1 MYCILVT
8 GMPAAGKSTMAR
20 QLSERLALPVA
31 SKDTIKE
38 LLFDTLGFR
47 SREEKVSLGVAGMH
61 ILYYFAEQLMKRDM
75 PFILENNFENISKPG
90 IDTLLRRY
98 GYTAIT
104 VLLTG
109 DYPALYTRF
118 LERNGSPERHR
129 GHVVNRRYPEDP
141 NDPEPGASVTLEQFV
156 AGITQRGMDSFTA
169 NGPRL
174 VIDTTDFSRVRMD
187 EIVRQID
194 CLRDETLENEKRK
207 CNCNGQKEM
216 EL

>member
-8 GMPAAGKSTMAR
+8 GMPAAGKSTMAQR
-20 QLSERLALPVA
+20 LSEDLALPVV

-38 LLFDTLGFR
+38 LLFDTLGFH
-47 SREEKVSLGVAGMH
+47 SREEKVSLGVASMH
-61 ILYYFAEQLMKRDM
+61 ILYYFAEQLMRMGM

-90 IDTLLRRY
+90 MNALLQRY

-104 VLLTG
+104 VSLTG
-109 DYPALYTRF
+109 DYSALYARF
-118 LERNGSPERHR
+118 LARNSSPERHR

-141 NDPEPGASVTLEQFV
+141 HDPEPDTSITPEQFI

-174 VIDTTDFSRVRMD
+174 IIDMTDFARVQTED
-187 EIVRQID
+187 IVRQID
-194 CLRDETLENEKRK
+194 CLRRGILEDEKK
-207 CNCNGQKEM
+207 DVQ
-216 EL
+216 